1 MVEDI
6 HVISAGMINFM
17 NSGTK
22 DEWALRSY
30 FGRVNYAFD
39 GKYLFEANH
48 ACRWNFKVCQ
58 RAIVGDIFQ
67 SFSAGWNFS
76 REKSSWSSLLRY

>member
-1 MVEDI
+1 
-6 HVISAGMINFM
+6 M

-39 GKYLFEANH
+39 GKYLFEANLR
-48 ACRWNFKVCQ
+48 ADGTSRFAK
-58 RAIVGDIFQ
+58 AIVGDIFHR
-67 SFSAGWNFS
+67 S
-76 REKSSWSSLLRY
+76 RRMKLHVKNSWSSLLRY

>member
-30 FGRVNYAFD
+30 FGRVNYAFV
-39 GKYLFEANH
+39 
-48 ACRWNFKVCQ
+48 R
-58 RAIVGDIFQ
+58 
-67 SFSAGWNFS
+67 
-76 REKSSWSSLLRY
+76 

>member
-30 FGRVNYAFD
+30 FGRVNYALTVNTCLKLTCVPMELQD
-39 GKYLFEANH
+39 LP
-48 ACRWNFKVCQ
+48 
-58 RAIVGDIFQ
+58 RAIVGDIFHR
-67 SFSAGWNFS
+67 S
-76 REKSSWSSLLRY
+76 RQDGTFT

>member
-39 GKYLFEANH
+39 GKYLFEANLR
-48 ACRWNFKVCQ
+48 ADGTSRFAKGNRW
-58 RAIVGDIFQ
+58 DIFHH
-67 SFSAGWNFS
+67 S
-76 REKSSWSSLLRY
+76 RQDGTFHVKNSWSSLLRY